1 MKTIYTRDVAEN
13 LTTFLDC
20 PQKVLCRY
28 LGITPVALSQNIE
41 RPFQEIVDNKV
52 GKRLDNF
59 LFLID
64 CIKKDSTLD
73 TAVIHRVLVL
83 PSYVGKDGWK
93 IDAVSAIHEEVDKEI
108 LVEIFFQALATLREQ
123 FDKKPVRDGLYETI
137 HMSA

>member
-1 MKTIYTRDVAEN
+1 MKTILTRDVVDN
-13 LTTFLDC
+13 LAAFLDC

-41 RPFQEIVDNKV
+41 RPFKDILENKV

-59 LFLID
+59 LFLVD

-73 TAVIHRVLVL
+73 SAVIHNVLAL

-93 IDAVSAIHEEVDKEI
+93 IDVISAMHEEYEKEM
-108 LVEIFFQALATLREQ
+108 LVEIFFQALATLRER
-123 FDKKPVRDGLYETI
+123 FDKKPVRDGLYEAI
-137 HMSA
+137 HISA